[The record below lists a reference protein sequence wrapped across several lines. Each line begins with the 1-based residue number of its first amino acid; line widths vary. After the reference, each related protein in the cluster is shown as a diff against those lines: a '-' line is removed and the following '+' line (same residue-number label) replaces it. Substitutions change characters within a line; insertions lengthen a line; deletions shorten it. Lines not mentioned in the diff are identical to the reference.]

1 MLVKIFGLADL
12 LAAMFLLMVS
22 FDIFII
28 DALVKTIMLIHLY
41 KGLLS
46 FF

>member
-22 FDIFII
+22 FDSFII
-28 DALVKTIMLIHLY
+28 NTLVKSIMLIHLY

>member
-1 MLVKIFGLADL
+1 MLVKIFGIADL

-22 FDIFII
+22 FDSFII
-28 DALVKTIMLIHLY
+28 NTLVKSIMLIHLY
-41 KGLLS
+41 KGMLS

>member
-22 FDIFII
+22 FDIFIV
-28 DALVKTIMLIHLY
+28 DAAVKAIMLIHLY

>member
-1 MLVKIFGLADL
+1 MLVKIFGIADL

-22 FDIFII
+22 FDSFIVN
-28 DALVKTIMLIHLY
+28 AVVKTVMLIHLY